1 MRSVAFKVSKIDCTI
16 RCFIDLCQSWVIG
29 DKKLIYYHYIFLF
42 FFLQGKSNKSK
53 FTYLLENMRKKNKC

>member
-29 DKKLIYYHYIFLF
+29 DTKHIYYRYIFL

-53 FTYLLENMRKKNKC
+53 FTYLLENMRK